1 MFGLSVATTTP
12 FTSEGEIDL
21 GILKHHVVNSINSGA
36 KSITFFGT
44 TGEGPSLSFS
54 EKYKTISYLIPNYLK
69 EDQVVVAIICSNA
82 KDVVSEINKYNNI
95 GIYRFL
101 ISPPYFFGNISS
113 FGLKEWFSEI
123 FSRYLKTDNNF
134 ILYNIPQVT
143 GVRVENNLISDLRQE
158 FGRHLVY
165 GVKDSS
171 GSLESAKS
179 YLQDR
184 NLMVAIGDER
194 LIADCMSLGASGSIC
209 GLSNIFPQKI
219 LKILETRSESREVNN
234 LVESILKFP
243 VTSGIKAALAIKTQ
257 NDIWF
262 NVRSPLI
269 RAPKIQVRELRTYI
283 EKLH

>member
-12 FTSEGEIDL
+12 FTNEGEIDL
-21 GILKHHVVNSINSGA
+21 GMLRHHVVNSINSGA

-82 KDVVSEINKYNNI
+82 KDVVTEINKYNKI

-123 FSRYLKTDNNF
+123 FSCYLKTDNNF

-143 GVRVENNLISDLRQE
+143 GVRVENSLISELRQE
-158 FGRHLVY
+158 FGPHLVY

-171 GSLESAKS
+171 GSLKSAKS
-179 YLQDR
+179 YLEDED
-184 NLMVAIGDER
+184 LMVAIGDER

>member
-12 FTSEGEIDL
+12 FNSDGEIAIDTL
-21 GILKHHVVNSINSGA
+21 RYHVVNSINSGA

-54 EKYKTISYLIPNYLK
+54 EKYKTISYLVPNYLK

-82 KDVVSEINKYNNI
+82 KDVVTEINKYNKI

-113 FGLKEWFSEI
+113 FGLKEWFSEV
-123 FSRYLKTDNNF
+123 FSCYLKTDNNF

-143 GVRVENNLISDLRQE
+143 GVRVENSLISELRQE
-158 FGRHLVY
+158 FGPHLVY

-171 GSLESAKS
+171 GSLKSAKS
-179 YLQDR
+179 YLEDED
-184 NLMVAIGDER
+184 LMVAIGDER

-257 NDIWF
+257 NDIWL

-269 RAPKIQVRELRTYI
+269 RAPKIQIRELRPYI
-283 EKLH
+283 

>member
-12 FTSEGEIDL
+12 FNSDGEIALDTL
-21 GILKHHVVNSINSGA
+21 RHHVVNSINSGA

-44 TGEGPSLSFS
+44 TGEGSSLSFS
-54 EKYKTISYLIPNYLK
+54 EKYKTISYIIPKYLK
-69 EDQVVVAIICSNA
+69 EDQVVIAIICSCA
-82 KDVVSEINKYNNI
+82 KDAVSEINKYNNI
-95 GIYRFL
+95 GINRFL
-101 ISPPYFFGNISS
+101 ISPPYFFGNIDL

-123 FSRYLKTDNNF
+123 FSYYRKTDNNF

-143 GVRVENNLISDLRQE
+143 GVRVENRLISELRQE
-158 FGRHLVY
+158 FGPHLVY

-194 LIADCMSLGASGSIC
+194 LIADSVSLGASGSIC
-209 GLSNIFPQKI
+209 GLSNILPKEI
-219 LKILETRSESREVNN
+219 LKILETRCASSEVNN

-269 RAPKIQVRELRTYI
+269 RAPRIQVRELRPYI
-283 EKLH
+283 KKML